1 MNSGA
6 ASLNAFQALRALQI
20 LPQGP
25 GVPRKSYGIEEAQ
38 EQGDL
43 GLARGGAAALDYSD
57 FLSFGKTPR
66 CYAGT

>member
-1 MNSGA
+1 MNSVA
-6 ASLNAFQALRALQI
+6 ASLNANLKALRALQI

-43 GLARGGAAALDYSD
+43 GLARGGAAALD
-57 FLSFGKTPR
+57 
-66 CYAGT
+66 

>member
-43 GLARGGAAALDYSD
+43 GLARGGAAALD
-57 FLSFGKTPR
+57 
-66 CYAGT
+66 